1 MSNDF
6 GKNITKEE
14 QTQSL
19 ADYLPNGFLFAGKN
33 ISSKKLRKLLFGLAQ
48 ELYREQQKVVEVEE
62 QYFLPQTTELIEE
75 WESAYGIPSECFT
88 NVVSLSQRINQV
100 LAKIR
105 ANGVQTEK
113 DFIDLAKFMGF
124 DITITHGTDEAIFPL
139 PFPWAFTPSGKT
151 ARFTFFINFD
161 KSELKHTFPLEFP
174 FLFTPGATSVIE
186 CFFLKLKPANVQLLF
201 RYIN

>member
-6 GKNITKEE
+6 GENITKDE

-33 ISSKKLRKLLFGLAQ
+33 ITSKKLRKLLLGLAQ
-48 ELYREQQKVVEVEE
+48 EVYREQQKVVEVEG
-62 QYFLPQTTELIEE
+62 QHFISQTTELIEE
-75 WESAYGIPSECFT
+75 WESTYGIPSECFT
-88 NVVSLSQRINQV
+88 NAVSLSERINHV
-100 LAKIR
+100 IAKIR

-124 DITITHGTDEAIFPL
+124 NITITHGKEEAVFPL
-139 PFPWAFTPSGKT
+139 PLPWAFTPLGKA

-161 KSELKHTFPLEFP
+161 AAILKPTFPLSFP
-174 FLFTPGATSVIE
+174 FLFTPGATNVIE
-186 CFFLKLKPANVQLLF
+186 CFFLKLKPANVQLFF